1 MIARNIKI
9 SPASAAVCTR
19 PIPYLPSLLLS
30 RLVIDS
36 GQPESIPTPPQP
48 NSSWFRLRF
57 RTVKCQAESNP
68 TPIPVRL
75 QKSDSESG
83 VDSRPFHFFSFDSD
97 SALGLE
103 ELNPTPIPG
112 GKWWSGVDSDSES
125 RQNGVDSGFGVDST
139 GINYKSALVL

>member
-1 MIARNIKI
+1 M
-9 SPASAAVCTR
+9 
-19 PIPYLPSLLLS
+19 
-30 RLVIDS
+30 
-36 GQPESIPTPPQP
+36 
-48 NSSWFRLRF
+48 
-57 RTVKCQAESNP
+57 
-68 TPIPVRL
+68 RL

-103 ELNPTPIPG
+103 ELNPAPIPG

-139 GINYKSALVL
+139 GINYKSADWLIFLLMLA

>member
-1 MIARNIKI
+1 M
-9 SPASAAVCTR
+9 
-19 PIPYLPSLLLS
+19 
-30 RLVIDS
+30 
-36 GQPESIPTPPQP
+36 
-48 NSSWFRLRF
+48 
-57 RTVKCQAESNP
+57 
-68 TPIPVRL
+68 RL

-125 RQNGVDSGFGVDST
+125 RQNGVDSGFGVDFT
-139 GINYKSALVL
+139 GINYKSAASSLIVKHNLFRILASLTYTNINVYEINKIPVGRSVGVG

>member
-1 MIARNIKI
+1 M
-9 SPASAAVCTR
+9 
-19 PIPYLPSLLLS
+19 
-30 RLVIDS
+30 
-36 GQPESIPTPPQP
+36 
-48 NSSWFRLRF
+48 
-57 RTVKCQAESNP
+57 
-68 TPIPVRL
+68 RL

-139 GINYKSALVL
+139 GINYKSAINIPTYIIFHKITRKFLKEIF

>member
-1 MIARNIKI
+1 M
-9 SPASAAVCTR
+9 
-19 PIPYLPSLLLS
+19 
-30 RLVIDS
+30 
-36 GQPESIPTPPQP
+36 
-48 NSSWFRLRF
+48 
-57 RTVKCQAESNP
+57 
-68 TPIPVRL
+68 RL

-139 GINYKSALVL
+139 GINYKSGTQLQRRRPGSDARNQEPNLGQAGESRR